1 MLRDIAELKLAF
13 DALKEEVVILY
24 VVAIV
29 IMVYIFILTVVHH
42 YELKGLRFHVRDLE
56 KALYGKRN
64 KYTKKQ
70 IADAEKADKE
80 NEERWR
86 LEDEERERLE
96 PPTGDNW
103 GGE

>member
-1 MLRDIAELKLAF
+1 MSDIAELKLAF

-29 IMVYIFILTVVHH
+29 IMVYILILTFKHH

-56 KALYGKRN
+56 KALYW
-64 KYTKKQ
+64 KKDKHTRKQ
-70 IADAEKADKE
+70 MAEMEKE
-80 NEERWR
+80 AKEDEERWR
-86 LEDEERERLE
+86 LEDEGRLE